1 MGRTLGSIP
10 AGSTKIQEAKHGI
23 DTLWGHQYKGNDM
36 KIEYRKGDLLTTD
49 IQHIVH
55 GCNSLGVMGGGVA
68 GAIRSKYPQAYNDYI
83 NTYNHVGLGLGNIV
97 ISVQD
102 DGKTVYNAITQKNYG
117 RDHDTV
123 YVSYWAIA
131 EVFRH
136 IDLFK
141 IKEIAVPMIGA
152 GLANGNWDVISAIIE
167 NTLVNTKPV
176 VYVL

>member
-1 MGRTLGSIP
+1 
-10 AGSTKIQEAKHGI
+10 
-23 DTLWGHQYKGNDM
+23 M

-55 GCNSLGVMGGGVA
+55 GCNAQGVMGSGVA
-68 GAIRSKYPQAYNDYI
+68 AAIRSKYPQAYNDYVDM
-83 NTYNHVGLGLGNIV
+83 YNRVGLELGNIA

-117 RDHDTV
+117 GNPNTV

-136 IDLFK
+136 IDSFN
-141 IKEIAVPMIGA
+141 IGEIAMPMIDA
-152 GLANGNWDVISAIIE
+152 GLANGNWDVISAIVE

-176 VYVL
+176 VYIL